1 MPSDSRP
8 PELHELKLGESA
20 LVYCASF
27 ENDPAVTAGATLSS
41 PTVTSDN
48 SAIVAVSNAQVTAA
62 IFYQYDAD
70 GLVID
75 SVPAGKGVSFL
86 VQAVKKGQTRV
97 RVQVAC
103 SDGQNPIVDINF
115 KVT

>member
-20 LVYCASF
+20 LVYCADFS
-27 ENDPAVTAGATLSS
+27 NDPAVTGGATLSG
-41 PTVTSDN
+41 PTATADN
-48 SAIVAVSNAQVTAA
+48 SAIVAVSNPTVIATD
-62 IFYQYDAD
+62 FTQYDSA
-70 GLVID
+70 GLAVD
-75 SVPAGKGVSFL
+75 SVPANKGVSFL

-97 RVQVAC
+97 RIQVVC
-103 SDGQNPIVDINF
+103 SDGQNPIVDVNF